1 LRDLNDTTVGLAD
14 QDLLACEKKLAF
26 DTDKV
31 IFDDENETLSEA
43 MVQSPRDICLQENS
57 RSHDSWTKEKP
68 CTTNN
73 SGWDTTDT
81 SSKKRS
87 NSNDESSTNT
97 SLEKIKPEE
106 DCCSDI
112 SLSDILPPPDSKNLK
127 PQNPTPTS
135 PSTCEYKQDVFL
147 TEIFQNDSDNIYQLD
162 YERTNQVK
170 FACYD
175 NFINSMHL
183 EEHSFTNREAEISE
197 EPERESNKP
206 LILNHSLRRY
216 VGNLKFF
223 DDNRGFGFVTIDG
236 ENNGK
241 DLFIHHDD
249 LLKANIDLRK
259 VKKEAA
265 EGVVKMSFCCLD
277 YMGKYNRSRKAVE
290 LKVIESY

>member
-1 LRDLNDTTVGLAD
+1 LRDLNDTTVDLAD
-14 QDLLACEKKLAF
+14 QELLAYEKKLAF

-31 IFDDENETLSEA
+31 ILDDENEALSEA
-43 MVQSPRDICLQENS
+43 EVQSPRDICLQENS
-57 RSHDSWTKEKP
+57 RSHDSWAKDKP
-68 CTTNN
+68 CTATG

-87 NSNDESSTNT
+87 TSNDESSMNV
-97 SLEKIKPEE
+97 SLEKIKPSE

-112 SLSDILPPPDSKNLK
+112 SLSDISPPPSSKDLR
-127 PQNPTPTS
+127 PQNPAFTS
-135 PSTCEYKQDVFL
+135 PSSHEYKQDVFL

-170 FACYD
+170 YACYD
-175 NFINSMHL
+175 NFINRMHL
-183 EEHSFTNREAEISE
+183 EEYSLSHSEPEIQE

-216 VGNLKFF
+216 IGNLKFF

-259 VKKEAA
+259 VKKEAV

-290 LKVIESY
+290 LKIVEAY